1 MENIKISKD
10 LIELENI
17 KENFENGNITID
29 DISIDDARL
38 LNLMYDLEIL
48 ETEYKINNI
57 DEKLENYKTRMRA
70 AIEYLKNKKKN
81 L

>member
-1 MENIKISKD
+1 MENIKISKN
-10 LIELENI
+10 LTELEVI
-17 KENFENGNITID
+17 KENFENENITID

-48 ETEYKINNI
+48 ETEYKINNL
-57 DEKLENYKTRMRA
+57 DEKLDSYKARMRA

>member
-1 MENIKISKD
+1 MENIKISKN

-17 KENFENGNITID
+17 RKNFENGNITLD

-38 LNLMYDLEIL
+38 LNLIYDLEIL
-48 ETEYKINNI
+48 ETEENINQI
-57 DEKLENYKTRMRA
+57 DEKLESYKSRMRA
-70 AIEYLKNKKKN
+70 AIEYLKNKKKY

>member
-1 MENIKISKD
+1 MENIKISKN

-17 KENFENGNITID
+17 KENFENGNITVD

-48 ETEYKINNI
+48 ETEYKIEKM
-57 DEKLENYKTRMRA
+57 DEKLDSYKTRMRA